1 VGGPPLTGD
10 KAEHATEHGITTYLP
25 FPEGK
30 REGTALCLSGG
41 GYRAALF
48 HLGAL
53 RRLNELGILS
63 QIDTFTSVSGGSIV
77 AAQLA
82 TFLAQQETPPEP
94 ESPIEGFDAGVAHP
108 MRAFAAKDIRTG
120 AALARLHPRNWLT
133 PGAQS
138 DALAA
143 AYAQGPAPGK
153 VADLPGKPRFVF
165 LASDMRF
172 RDQWVFDTGLR
183 RVGSSSAGYGPLG
196 DWSLAHAVAASSC
209 VPGAF
214 GIVRAKQDPATL
226 TGGSY
231 QEADRDDLVREFD
244 LSDGGLFDNLGLEPV
259 WRDHR
264 IVLVSDAAPTFKPKP
279 RVGWVWSAL
288 RHAVILFEQA
298 TEVRKRWLVSA
309 YIRRDLTGAY
319 WGIASRPASY
329 ELAGAR
335 GYSDELIRDSIAPI
349 RIDLD
354 VFSPGEIGVL
364 ENHGYLMAQIAV
376 RKHARGLVTGAW
388 PELAVPHERWLDE
401 REAKAALRDSDKT
414 RIFFRP
420 RVNP

>member
-1 VGGPPLTGD
+1 
-10 KAEHATEHGITTYLP
+10 
-25 FPEGK
+25 
-30 REGTALCLSGG
+30 
-41 GYRAALF
+41 
-48 HLGAL
+48 
-53 RRLNELGILS
+53 
-63 QIDTFTSVSGGSIV
+63 
-77 AAQLA
+77 
-82 TFLAQQETPPEP
+82 
-94 ESPIEGFDAGVAHP
+94 

-183 RVGSSSAGYGPLG
+183 RVGSSSTGFGPLG
-196 DWSLAHAVAASSC
+196 DWTLAHAVAASSC

-214 GIVRAKQDPATL
+214 GIVRAVQAPATL

-231 QEADRDDLVREFD
+231 QEPDRDELVREFD

-259 WRDHR
+259 WRDHE
-264 IVLVSDAAPTFKPKP
+264 IVLVSDAAPTFKPRP

-309 YIRRDLTGAY
+309 FIREDLEGAY

-329 ELAGAR
+329 ELGLPPS
-335 GYSDELIRDSIAPI
+335 GYSDELIRNFIAPI

-354 VFSPGEIGVL
+354 VFTPGEIGVL
-364 ENHGYLMAQIAV
+364 ENHGYLMAEIAV
-376 RKHARGLVTGAW
+376 HKHAKGLVKGAW
-388 PELAVPHERWLDE
+388 PALAVPHERWLDE
-401 REAKAALRDSDKT
+401 REARAALRDSDKT

>member
-1 VGGPPLTGD
+1 MS
-10 KAEHATEHGITTYLP
+10 EATQHGITTYLP
-25 FPEGK
+25 EEK
-30 REGTALCLSGG
+30 RDGTALCMSGG

-63 QIDTFTSVSGGSIV
+63 RIDTFTSVSGGSIM

-82 TFLAQQETPPEP
+82 TYLAGAKATEGK
-94 ESPIEGFDAGVAHP
+94 PIDGFDAGVAEP
-108 MRAFAAKDIRTG
+108 MRAFAGRDVRTG

-138 DALAA
+138 EALAA
-143 AYAQGPAPGK
+143 AYAEGPAPGTL
-153 VADLPGKPRFVF
+153 ADLPEKPRFVF

-183 RVGSSSAGYGPLG
+183 RVGSSAAGYQPFG
-196 DWSLAHAVAASSC
+196 DWTLAQAVAASSC

-214 GIVRAKQDPATL
+214 GVVHTKWEPGQLA
-226 TGGSY
+226 GGTY
-231 QEADRDDLVREFD
+231 AEPDRDRLVREID
-244 LSDGGLFDNLGLEPV
+244 LSDGGMYDNLGLEPV
-259 WRDHR
+259 WRDHET
-264 IVLVSDAAPTFKPKP
+264 VLVSDAAPSFKPEP
-279 RVGWVWSAL
+279 DVGWLWSAL
-288 RHAVILFEQA
+288 RQGVILLEQA
-298 TEVRKRWLVSA
+298 TEVRKRWLVA
-309 YIRRDLTGAY
+309 NLIEGKMHGAY

-329 ELAGAR
+329 ELKPEPDA
-335 GYSDELIRDSIAPI
+335 YSYPMIRDFIAPV

-364 ENHGYLMAQIAV
+364 ENHGYLMAEIALA
-376 RKHARGLVTGAW
+376 KHGKGLVEGERPALELPH
-388 PELAVPHERWLDE
+388 PEWRDE
-401 REAKAALRDSDKT
+401 VKAANALRDSGKT